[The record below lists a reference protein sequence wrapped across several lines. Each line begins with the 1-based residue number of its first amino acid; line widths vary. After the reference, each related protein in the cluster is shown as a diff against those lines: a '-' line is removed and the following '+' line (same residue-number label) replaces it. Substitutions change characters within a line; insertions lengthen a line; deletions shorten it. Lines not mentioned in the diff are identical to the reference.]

1 MKNLKL
7 FLLTLLALCLVCSAA
22 GAEQAS
28 PWAYDAG
35 NLCLKRVG
43 EVSGDVVIPAEVDG
57 YPVNA
62 IQYNIFNSNN
72 AVTSLTMPDSLRA
85 IQNGAIA
92 WMDGLTSVTLN
103 DGLEYIG
110 SNFHNCNAL
119 TSLTVPA
126 SVRIV
131 DGAFYACENLKE
143 ITFEG
148 PCPLFLNTDWCFDR
162 LSGDYVIYV
171 PDDQLDA
178 YAAALAEAN
187 GAAEHLR
194 PSGKNA
200 LIPEES
206 SEDWFVFDPATGTIT
221 GYKEYHAYVK
231 FPKASAAW
239 RSGPSARTPS
249 GAITPYMASS
259 SPRGWRASGPARS
272 STPAT

>member
-62 IQYNIFNSNN
+62 IQYNSFNSNN

-131 DGAFYACENLKE
+131 EAGLSFVEV
-143 ITFEG
+143 EG
-148 PCPLFLNTDWCFDR
+148 FVMERPTPPKLPWVVSEMLR
-162 LSGDYVIYV
+162 HSLLSIYT
-171 PDDQLDA
+171 
-178 YAAALAEAN
+178 E
-187 GAAEHLR
+187 
-194 PSGKNA
+194 
-200 LIPEES
+200 
-206 SEDWFVFDPATGTIT
+206 
-221 GYKEYHAYVK
+221 
-231 FPKASAAW
+231 
-239 RSGPSARTPS
+239 
-249 GAITPYMASS
+249 
-259 SPRGWRASGPARS
+259 
-272 STPAT
+272 